1 MDADMSTPIARV
13 HPRPMKRARRGAP
26 DRRGREVP
34 VVPHKPHRVKSAALA
49 RHLVAE
55 HGYTSE
61 VLTGASALYV
71 STIHS
76 VDHQRMSDDPSG
88 TVPEL
93 TGSAER
99 LFTSALATA
108 EELVVLDPGL
118 VKQVTARWVEAL
130 HALAR

>member
-1 MDADMSTPIARV
+1 MATPVARV
-13 HPRPMKRARRGAP
+13 NPRPMKRTNRGAP
-26 DRRGREVP
+26 DRREPAAP
-34 VVPHKPHRVKSAALA
+34 VVAHQPHRIGSAAIPG
-49 RHLVAE
+49 HLVAE

-61 VLTGASALYV
+61 ALTGASTLYL

-99 LFTSALATA
+99 LFTSALAAA
-108 EELVVLDPGL
+108 EELVILDPAL
-118 VKQVTARWVEAL
+118 VRQVTARWVEAL
-130 HALAR
+130 NALAR

>member
-1 MDADMSTPIARV
+1 
-13 HPRPMKRARRGAP
+13 MKRSSRGAP
-26 DRRGREVP
+26 GGRVRETP
-34 VVPHKPHRVKSAALA
+34 VVPHRPHPIESAAIPS
-49 RHLVAE
+49 HLVAE

-76 VDHQRMSDDPSG
+76 VDHQRMSDDPHG

-118 VKQVTARWVEAL
+118 VRQVTARWVEAL
-130 HALAR
+130 NALARWSC

>member
-1 MDADMSTPIARV
+1 M
-13 HPRPMKRARRGAP
+13 
-26 DRRGREVP
+26 P
-34 VVPHKPHRVKSAALA
+34 VVPHKPHPVENAAIPW
-49 RHLVAE
+49 HLVAE

-61 VLTGASALYV
+61 ALTGASALYV

-76 VDHQRMSDDPSG
+76 VEHQRMSADPSG

-130 HALAR
+130 NALAR